1 MLSVDKILIYYIS
14 YKNRWVATGFDP
26 GIYALQHLS
35 SSINQM
41 RYSATL
47 IKTWNHF
54 LFLFLIDFW
63 SGAKFL
69 QYVHKVVFLLPAIG
83 RTLNFFRLCFGCVT
97 LLDELSMT
105 LLWFE
110 AIKIIFLT
118 IIFRDERRW
127 NQIFKEFVGIDGRLF
142 GSVVLKIIEIKFCE
156 FWFL

>member
-1 MLSVDKILIYYIS
+1 M
-14 YKNRWVATGFDP
+14 ATGFDP

-127 NQIFKEFVGIDGRLF
+127 NQIFKNLWELTVDCLDPLF
-142 GSVVLKIIEIKFCE
+142 LKLLKLNSVNFDFFKMSYKKFSTY
-156 FWFL
+156 FLMRR

>member
-47 IKTWNHF
+47 IKTWKNF

>member
-83 RTLNFFRLCFGCVT
+83 RTLNFFRLCFGLRYFARWVVYDFT
-97 LLDELSMT
+97 LIWSH
-105 LLWFE
+105 
-110 AIKIIFLT
+110 K
-118 IIFRDERRW
+118 
-127 NQIFKEFVGIDGRLF
+127 NNLF
-142 GSVVLKIIEIKFCE
+142 NNNISWWTSLKSNF
-156 FWFL
+156 

>member
-1 MLSVDKILIYYIS
+1 MLCSI
-14 YKNRWVATGFDP
+14 W
-26 GIYALQHLS
+26 ALAY
-35 SSINQM
+35 QM

-142 GSVVLKIIEIKFCE
+142 GSVVLKIIEIKFWILISLRWVIKIFHLLFDE
-156 FWFL
+156 EIA